1 MTNAYSQIHIFHKL
15 TSKKGIEFRISNNE
29 LTRILL
35 YQSNMLSTFSIVRP
49 KGLHTLTSRAALR
62 AIDSKL
68 TSSIIFQ
75 SSKRSISITSPLSN
89 ESNKKKPSEKKTTT
103 SIWPKLKSFTTFT
116 FSAALVVGAIG
127 VSTVVIYLIGAEL
140 FSPSGDTQLFNRAV
154 SLVQKDQELRQS
166 LQSNDT
172 LYRERLKAYGEMI
185 THDRWTRNRPIVSK
199 RRIDNDGNV
208 HCFLR
213 FHIES
218 KKKIG
223 LVHCEAV
230 EKQGSLLPEFVSL
243 YVDIKGEKRHFI
255 IKPKLQKQPKS
266 TGFLGVNWGPKR
278 T

>member
-1 MTNAYSQIHIFHKL
+1 
-15 TSKKGIEFRISNNE
+15 
-29 LTRILL
+29 
-35 YQSNMLSTFSIVRP
+35 MLSTFSIVRP
-49 KGLHTLTSRAALR
+49 KSLNSLTSRATLR
-62 AIDSKL
+62 ILDSRL
-68 TSSIIFQ
+68 TSSITFPN
-75 SSKRSISITSPLSN
+75 SKRSISFTSQLNN
-89 ESNKKKPSEKKTTT
+89 ESQKKQTSSKKVD
-103 SIWPKLKSFTTFT
+103 SIWPKLKNFTTFT

-127 VSTVVIYLIGAEL
+127 ISTVVIYLIGAEL

-154 SLVQKDQELRQS
+154 SLVQKDKELRQL

-172 LYRERLKAYGEMI
+172 LYNERLKAYGEMI

-199 RRIDNDGNV
+199 RRIDKDGHV

-230 EKQGSLLPEFVSL
+230 EKQDSLLPEFVSL

-255 IKPKLQKQPKS
+255 IKPKLKKQPKS